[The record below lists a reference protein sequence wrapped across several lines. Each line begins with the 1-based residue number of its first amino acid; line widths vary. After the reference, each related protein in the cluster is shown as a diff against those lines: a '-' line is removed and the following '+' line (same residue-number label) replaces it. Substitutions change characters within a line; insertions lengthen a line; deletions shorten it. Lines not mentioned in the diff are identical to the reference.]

1 MVFWDLESNY
11 RGFLILP
18 MGENTDR
25 DEGRGV
31 EVDRESHEGTV
42 ENDEGVPHFIVENL
56 NNILVIRFT
65 IQNLTKVC

>member
-1 MVFWDLESNY
+1 
-11 RGFLILP
+11 

-42 ENDEGVPHFIVENL
+42 ENDEGEPHFIVEKL
-56 NNILVIRFT
+56 NNR
-65 IQNLTKVC
+65 TKLDQGLFSE